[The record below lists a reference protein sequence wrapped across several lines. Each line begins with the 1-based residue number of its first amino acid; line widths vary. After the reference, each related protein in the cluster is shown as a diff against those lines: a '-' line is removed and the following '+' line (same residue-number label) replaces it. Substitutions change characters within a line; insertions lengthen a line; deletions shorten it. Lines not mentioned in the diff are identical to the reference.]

1 MSEQRKPAPSRQPA
15 GGSRLLDP
23 LDVPSR
29 LDEFRNMRNGWL
41 EGDGQAPDHAG
52 LDWLADIFDRHYPS
66 DVVLPHTYP
75 TPEGG
80 VEMEWSLGSREIS
93 LEIDFQTHMGYWHN
107 MDMISSGDEERDLD
121 LDDTREWTWLIS
133 EILKYAKKEQ

>member
-1 MSEQRKPAPSRQPA
+1 
-15 GGSRLLDP
+15 
-23 LDVPSR
+23 
-29 LDEFRNMRNGWL
+29 MRNGWL
-41 EGDGQAPDHAG
+41 EGDGRPPDHAG
-52 LDWLADIFDRHYPS
+52 LDWLSASFGQHYPS